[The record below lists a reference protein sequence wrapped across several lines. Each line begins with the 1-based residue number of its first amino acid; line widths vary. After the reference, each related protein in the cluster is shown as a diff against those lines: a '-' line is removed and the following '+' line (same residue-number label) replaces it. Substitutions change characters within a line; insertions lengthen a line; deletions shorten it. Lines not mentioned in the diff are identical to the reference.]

1 MSDKKT
7 SPDTGKGKETA
18 TTTPPKVK
26 TATQLQSELR
36 EALATVAKL
45 EGVIKTLEGDKLERA
60 RLDGEVKRLLDEL
73 AKAKEGRH
81 EVGMA
86 KKKAEEEVERLVKRV
101 KDLEEKVE
109 RLRETSSEK
118 VEEDIRNLRGGQAE
132 ILRRLSEEERPKAP
146 TPPSAPQPPTPPT
159 PPVVPPTPPQP
170 LREDEGGGRLD
181 WAAGSDELDDIG
193 RLWDRMKRMFG
204 GVRPWIFILVTGI
217 LLAVALVFFILF
229 LVNDTG
235 TEEKAT
241 TPQKTEVVVT
251 TAPVPTPAPAPV
263 PTVSPEPAPPVA
275 LISPEPA
282 PGPTVDQT
290 ARDDAD
296 KALKKAVS
304 AEGKASSASIGVEKL
319 GAMHQPRS
327 EVECVRELM
336 TIGSS
341 FRTHTDRLISSGL
354 LTEAERFSNA
364 QEACR

>member
-235 TEEKAT
+235 TEEKEAT

-251 TAPVPTPAPAPV
+251 TAPV

-290 ARDDAD
+290 ARDRAK
-296 KALKKAVS
+296 KALKKA
-304 AEGKASSASIGVEKL
+304 SSAQATVNSVLPEVERL
-319 GAMHQPRS
+319 GAMHQPRD
-327 EVECVRELM
+327 EDECVAELM
-336 TIGSS
+336 AVGSS